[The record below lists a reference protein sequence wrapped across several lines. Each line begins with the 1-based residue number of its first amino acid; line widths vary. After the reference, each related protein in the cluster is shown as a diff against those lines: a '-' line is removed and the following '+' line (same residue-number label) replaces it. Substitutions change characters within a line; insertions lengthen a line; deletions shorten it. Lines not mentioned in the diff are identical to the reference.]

1 MSYIP
6 SELKLTDGTTHGQ
19 ISIVPNNLQILNSD
33 ETGNI
38 LMSVGVEVPENT
50 ILISAPN
57 VVLRADNLTT
67 RNTLDT
73 INYELRPNSQPSNN
87 QIMQWQST
95 GQVSWIPTPSGG
107 GATDAFINSDP
118 LTVPI
123 AGSVLISDGTDPF
136 NSTASDSIQVRPDG
150 VVQLGNLGNS
160 VLINSGDNG
169 SAGLQIGDASRKILN
184 DGTELIMTNSVGSTN
199 ISSRDTV
206 SLDSGTSNIIMRS
219 IDGVDIRQA
228 ITNKFTKL
236 QQTDDNFSITNA
248 NANGNIDINTTNGD
262 AKLRVNGSGI
272 VINDSASIYNNSGN
286 LYNTTT
292 GTLIYQAG
300 VNVNYDTPNGGT
312 TFHTRDPITI
322 QEYTTNAYTTLNQI
336 NDGNFSITNANTD
349 ANINID
355 TNGTGRVQLN
365 GNGLTLNNTAIIS
378 NEGSYLYVRHQ
389 TGSLVFAA
397 PPSGSITFQSRN
409 PILIQETDGYRLSQ
423 LFQRNNGTFSIINQN
438 ADSNIEL
445 NAPNGGIT
453 VNTAN
458 GLTFNDIGDINNS
471 GSDLQVS
478 NGSGNVILTSKN
490 NDVVVITEA
499 GKFQVNQ
506 QSEFQGDMT
515 INKVDPQINFNNT
528 DYPTQLC
535 NIAFESATQELIMEH
550 HSPDL
555 ASKCNIRLGTNDIN
569 IQSTFSALNAGN
581 INLETGTGYTFIN
594 QYKLPN
600 VNPLA
605 DGQLLSCDIDGT
617 SSWVSSPIPQ
627 TTYTY
632 WVSNQGLDTNN
643 GSIINPFLTVGRAIT
658 EANTLLDTDK
668 VVINVMAGQ
677 YNEFSGIT
685 ITKNNITINGGTSIP
700 SQTVFDGV
708 ITYAIDNTGV
718 ADVASSL
725 YGLTV
730 RGVIYAGSSANNGS
744 YVLGACIL
752 GTLQSGIVP
761 IVNSYTLAGNRD
773 ITVSNCV
780 VYAYDTHALTTVSGR
795 INATATLFTQSSLVL
810 NNTSAVLEA
819 TGNGLLALFGCQA
832 FSLNAQATDV
842 PPIISLANTIAPSSS
857 HTFNSCTIQY
867 VFATI
872 NTGTL
877 NKVCIGCTNTVG
889 ISILAYNN
897 LLIGEGTRITN
908 GGVQYVIISKQGAG
922 AVVLQYG
929 QNLCGATVHRYATAL
944 SKTQLVTAIA

>member
-6 SELKLTDGTTHGQ
+6 SELKLTDGTTNIQLTTIAGGGQ
-19 ISIVPNNLQILNSD
+19 LQTTNP
-33 ETGNI
+33 TGN
-38 LMSVGVEVPENT
+38 MV
-50 ILISAPN
+50 ISATLSDPANYVALNAPN
-57 VVLRADNLTT
+57 VAIVSDVLSIVSASQVGIQY
-67 RNTLDT
+67 TLPTNVQPTDDSILVFQSNGSST
-73 INYELRPNSQPSNN
+73 FQPN
-87 QIMQWQST
+87 
-95 GQVSWIPTPSGG
+95 GGG
-107 GATDAFINSDP
+107 GAVNAVLNTQYPTSA
-118 LTVPI
+118 T
-123 AGSVLISDGTDPF
+123 AGSVLVMSGGDAVSSSPSDGIIVDGGEINLTS
-136 NSTASDSIQVRPDG
+136 NSINILRPGFPSGGSLFIDGNDDLQLVNNTNGNYKLTANGTMTVTG
-150 VVQLGNLGNS
+150 GGGVQLVSQNGNTIHINPNGQTIIQSNNPTLFQELTSFKYSSLLQQASGEFSIINENADS
-160 VLINSGDNG
+160 SLELRANTGGVLINSF
-169 SAGLQIGDASRKILN
+169 AGLSFNGIGSLN
-184 DGTELIMTNSVGSTN
+184 SSGSE
-199 ISSRDTV
+199 IVLS
-206 SLDSGTSNIIMRS
+206 
-219 IDGVDIRQA
+219 
-228 ITNKFTKL
+228 
-236 QQTDDNFSITNA
+236 
-248 NANGNIDINTTNGD
+248 NGD
-262 AKLRVNGSGI
+262 
-272 VINDSASIYNNSGN
+272 
-286 LYNTTT
+286 
-292 GTLIYQAG
+292 
-300 VNVNYDTPNGGT
+300 
-312 TFHTRDPITI
+312 
-322 QEYTTNAYTTLNQI
+322 
-336 NDGNFSITNANTD
+336 
-349 ANINID
+349 
-355 TNGTGRVQLN
+355 
-365 GNGLTLNNTAIIS
+365 
-378 NEGSYLYVRHQ
+378 
-389 TGSLVFAA
+389 GSL
-397 PPSGSITFQSRN
+397 Q
-409 PILIQETDGYRLSQ
+409 LS
-423 LFQRNNGTFSIINQN
+423 SK
-438 ADSNIEL
+438 
-445 NAPNGGIT
+445 
-453 VNTAN
+453 
-458 GLTFNDIGDINNS
+458 FND
-471 GSDLQVS
+471 
-478 NGSGNVILTSKN
+478 VIV
-490 NDVVVITEA
+490 DTEGG

-506 QSEFQGDMT
+506 GSEFQGDMT

-535 NIAFESATQELIMEH
+535 NIAFESASQELIIEH

-581 INLETGTGYTFIN
+581 INLETGTGYVNVN

-600 VNPLA
+600 TNPIA
-605 DGQLLSCDIDGT
+605 DGQVLSCDIDGT

-700 SQTVFDGV
+700 SQTVFDGI
-708 ITYAIDNTGV
+708 ITYAIDNTGG
-718 ADVASSL
+718 ADITSNL

-730 RGVIYAGSSANNGS
+730 RGVVYAGSSANNGS

-761 IVNSYTLAGNRD
+761 IVNSYSLAGNRD

-819 TGNGLLALFGCQA
+819 TGNGLFALFGCQA
-832 FSLNAQATDV
+832 FSLNNQATNV
-842 PPIISLANTIAPSSS
+842 PPIISLANTIVPSSS

-867 VFATI
+867 VFATV

-889 ISILAYNN
+889 ISMLAYNN

>member
-1 MSYIP
+1 MIYTMSYIP
-6 SELKLTDGTTHGQ
+6 SELKLTDGTTNIKLTTIAGGGQ
-19 ISIVPNNLQILNSD
+19 LQTTNPIGNMVISTTLSDPANYVALN
-33 ETGNI
+33 
-38 LMSVGVEVPENT
+38 
-50 ILISAPN
+50 APN
-57 VVLRADNLTT
+57 VAIVSDVLSIVSASQVGIQYTLPTNVQPTDNSILVFEADGSSTFQ
-67 RNTLDT
+67 
-73 INYELRPNSQPSNN
+73 PNGGSSN
-87 QIMQWQST
+87 
-95 GQVSWIPTPSGG
+95 
-107 GATDAFINSDP
+107 AFINTEP
-118 LTVPI
+118 LIIPSP
-123 AGSVLISDGTDPF
+123 GSVLISDGTDPF
-136 NSTASDSIQVRPDG
+136 NSHASNLIEIQLTGDVQIGQVDSNVI
-150 VVQLGNLGNS
+150 
-160 VLINSGDNG
+160 INSGDGGIGSLCISDTDHNIYVDGTEIIVNSSNG
-169 SAGLQIGDASRKILN
+169 SASMIA
-184 DGTELIMTNSVGSTN
+184 
-199 ISSRDTV
+199 
-206 SLDSGTSNIIMRS
+206 
-219 IDGVDIRQA
+219 
-228 ITNKFTKL
+228 
-236 QQTDDNFSITNA
+236 
-248 NANGNIDINTTNGD
+248 GN
-262 AKLRVNGSGI
+262 
-272 VINDSASIYNNSGN
+272 
-286 LYNTTT
+286 
-292 GTLIYQAG
+292 
-300 VNVNYDTPNGGT
+300 
-312 TFHTRDPITI
+312 
-322 QEYTTNAYTTLNQI
+322 
-336 NDGNFSITNANTD
+336 
-349 ANINID
+349 
-355 TNGTGRVQLN
+355 
-365 GNGLTLNNTAIIS
+365 
-378 NEGSYLYVRHQ
+378 
-389 TGSLVFAA
+389 
-397 PPSGSITFQSRN
+397 
-409 PILIQETDGYRLSQ
+409 
-423 LFQRNNGTFSIINQN
+423 
-438 ADSNIEL
+438 
-445 NAPNGGIT
+445 
-453 VNTAN
+453 
-458 GLTFNDIGDINNS
+458 GDINLTSNSVNILRTGVSSGGSLFIDGNDDLQLVNNTNGNYKLTTNTGTMTITGGSAIQLVSANDGIQVNSFSGLSFNGIGNLNSS
-471 GSDLQVS
+471 GSDIILN
-478 NGSGNVILTSKN
+478 NGDGNLELASKF
-490 NDVVVITEA
+490 NDVIVSTEGG

-506 QSEFQGDMT
+506 GSEFQGDMT
-515 INKVDPQINFNNT
+515 ISKVDPQINFNNT

-535 NIAFESATQELIMEH
+535 NIAFESASQELIMEH

-600 VNPLA
+600 INPTV
-605 DGQLLSCDIDGT
+605 DGQVLSCDIDGT

-700 SQTVFDGV
+700 SQTVFDCI
-708 ITYAIDNTGV
+708 ITYAIDNTGG
-718 ADVASSL
+718 ADITSNL

-780 VYAYDTHALTTVSGR
+780 VYGYDTQCLTTVSGR
-795 INATATLFTQSSLVL
+795 FNCTATLFTQSSLVL
-810 NNTSAVLEA
+810 NNLFPLLQA
-819 TGNGLLALFGCQA
+819 TGNGLFALFGCQA
-832 FSLNAQATDV
+832 FSLNAQATNV

-889 ISILAYNN
+889 ISMLAYNN
-897 LLIGEGTRITN
+897 LLIGEGTRQTN
-908 GGVQYVIISKQGAG
+908 GGTQYVIISKQGAG

-929 QNLCGATVHRYATAL
+929 QNLCGATVHHYATAL